1 MISQKVFSM
10 FLANFAHNPK
20 IKEFW
25 RHKLSQKKTNLQ
37 ETLLKI
43 NSPVSQVKRNQV
55 GIQNIAEKKSSRYP
69 ECC

>member
-1 MISQKVFSM
+1 M

-43 NSPVSQVKRNQV
+43 NSPVLQV
-55 GIQNIAEKKSSRYP
+55 AAKKSSRYP
-69 ECC
+69 EYC